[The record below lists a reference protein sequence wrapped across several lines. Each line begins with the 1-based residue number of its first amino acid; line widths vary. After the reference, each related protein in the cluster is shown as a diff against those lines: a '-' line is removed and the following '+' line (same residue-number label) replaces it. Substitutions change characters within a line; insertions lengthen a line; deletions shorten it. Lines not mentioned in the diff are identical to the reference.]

1 MEAFRMYQV
10 VENEEIS
17 QQIESES
24 IEGYKSVHI
33 PDNERKV
40 QWKSNENKDCFFFQ
54 QKTNL
59 QSEIDE
65 LWRMM
70 QYSKKRYNKVKKRI
84 NCEG

>member
-1 MEAFRMYQV
+1 MMYHV

-17 QQIESES
+17 QQLESES

-33 PDNERKV
+33 PKSERKV
-40 QWKSNENKDCFFFQ
+40 QWKSNENKYCFCFQ

-65 LWRMM
+65 LWKLM
-70 QYSKKRYNKVKKRI
+70 QFSKESYNRVKQRI
-84 NCEG
+84 DCETK